1 MNREITWSLFRV
13 ECPAKFVEGPDVNLW
28 LKNQTWT
35 KIIER
40 IGEDSHLELR
50 KLANSLCSKEQREGN
65 TSMTCRFDLSIEKY
79 DRDFRTIFSEPFIKI
94 INGTPVSVLVQFIL
108 QPHFT

>member
-1 MNREITWSLFRV
+1 MITTWSLFRV
-13 ECPAKFVEGPDVNLW
+13 ECPTEFVNGPDGSLW

-79 DRDFRTIFSEPFIKI
+79 DRDFRTAFSEPFEKMVD
-94 INGTPVSVLVQFIL
+94 GKSVSVMVQFIL
-108 QPHFT
+108 QPRFVP